1 MKTLGEIAKFLEG
14 HLHGDAALQIERVV
28 HPALVNGP
36 RDLAL
41 LLSASAAKYLASG
54 ELMSAILPEEVDP
67 AKTPNWISV
76 KRPRLALARL
86 MELFER
92 PVYLPPGIHPTA
104 VIDPSAKVGKDVG
117 IGPHCWIGPEA
128 IIGDGTRIVSNV
140 SIGANVV
147 LGKKCLI
154 HAGVCIGDR
163 CEIGNRVIIQPNATI
178 GGDGFAFVTPER
190 GSVEDVKAKKQINN
204 FNTEIVRINSI
215 GNVVI
220 EDDVEIGSSTCID
233 RGTMGET
240 RIGRGSKLD
249 NLIQVGHNASI
260 GQNCFVVALVGLG
273 GSSQLGDRVVMGGQ
287 SGLPDHMSVGDDS
300 VVYAQSGISENIP
313 PRNLVGGTPAV
324 PLRDALRREMSA
336 KRLPRMFQEL
346 KKLKERV
353 AELESLVKQIDPET
367 AARLK

>member
-1 MKTLGEIAKFLEG
+1 MKTLGEIANSLGG
-14 HLHGDAALQIERVV
+14 HLNGDASLRIDRVV
-28 HPALVNGP
+28 HPALARGP
-36 RDLAL
+36 GDLAL
-41 LLSASAAKYLASG
+41 LLSANAAKYLASE
-54 ELMSAILPEEVDP
+54 ELVSAVLPEDVDP
-67 AKTPNWISV
+67 GKTPNWISV

-92 PVYLPPGIHPTA
+92 PVFSPPGVHPTA
-104 VIDPSAKVGKDVG
+104 VLDPSAKLGNDVG
-117 IGPHCWIGPEA
+117 IGPHCWVGPETV
-128 IIGDGTRIVSNV
+128 IGDGTRIVCNA

-147 LGKKCLI
+147 LGQKCLI
-154 HAGVCIGDR
+154 HAGVRIGDR
-163 CEIGNRVIIQPNATI
+163 SEIGNRVIIQPNAVI

-220 EDDVEIGSSTCID
+220 EDDVEIGSNTCVD

-249 NLIQVGHNASI
+249 NLIQVGHNATI
-260 GQNCFVVALVGLG
+260 GQNCLVVALVGLG

-287 SGLPDHMSVGDDS
+287 SGLPDHMTVGDDS

-313 PRNLVGGTPAV
+313 ARNLVGGTPAV

-346 KKLKERV
+346 KELKQRV
-353 AELESLVKQIDPET
+353 AELETILKRFDHDAIDRP
-367 AARLK
+367 K

>member
-1 MKTLGEIAKFLEG
+1 MKTLGEIAKSLEG
-14 HLHGDAALQIERVV
+14 SLRGDPSLQIDRVV
-28 HPALVNGP
+28 HPALASGP

-41 LLSASAAKYLASG
+41 LLSASAAQYLASG
-54 ELMSAILPEEVDP
+54 ELVSAVVPEEVDP
-67 AKTPNWISV
+67 GKTPNSISV
-76 KRPRLALARL
+76 KRPRLALAQL

-92 PVYLPPGIHPTA
+92 PVYSPPGIHPTA
-104 VIDPSAKVGKDVG
+104 VIDSTAKVGTDVG
-117 IGPHCWIGPEA
+117 VGPHCWIGPDTV
-128 IIGDGTRIVSNV
+128 IGEGTRIVSNV

-154 HAGVCIGDR
+154 HPGVRIGDR
-163 CEIGNRVIIQPNATI
+163 CEVGNRVIIQANATI

-190 GSVEDVKAKKQINN
+190 GSVEDVKTKKQIHS
-204 FNTEIVRINSI
+204 FNTEIIRINSI

-220 EDDVEIGSSTCID
+220 EDDVEIGSSTCVD

-249 NLIQVGHNASI
+249 NLIQVGHNVTI
-260 GQNCFVVALVGLG
+260 GQNCLVVALVGLG

-324 PLRDALRREMSA
+324 PLRDALRREMST

-346 KKLKERV
+346 KELQQRV
-353 AELESLVKQIDPET
+353 AELESLLKQFDSEAT
-367 AARLK
+367 FRLK

>member
-1 MKTLGEIAKFLEG
+1 M
-14 HLHGDAALQIERVV
+14 
-28 HPALVNGP
+28 
-36 RDLAL
+36 
-41 LLSASAAKYLASG
+41 
-54 ELMSAILPEEVDP
+54 
-67 AKTPNWISV
+67 
-76 KRPRLALARL
+76 
-86 MELFER
+86 
-92 PVYLPPGIHPTA
+92 
-104 VIDPSAKVGKDVG
+104 
-117 IGPHCWIGPEA
+117 
-128 IIGDGTRIVSNV
+128 
-140 SIGANVV
+140 
-147 LGKKCLI
+147 
-154 HAGVCIGDR
+154 
-163 CEIGNRVIIQPNATI
+163 
-178 GGDGFAFVTPER
+178 
-190 GSVEDVKAKKQINN
+190 EDVKAKKQINN

-215 GNVVI
+215 GNVIV
-220 EDDVEIGSSTCID
+220 EDDVEIGSGTCVD

-260 GQNCFVVALVGLG
+260 GQNCLVVALVGLG

-346 KKLKERV
+346 KELKQRV

-367 AARLK
+367 VARLK

>member
-1 MKTLGEIAKFLEG
+1 MKTLGEIAKSLEG
-14 HLHGDAALQIERVV
+14 RLHGDAALQIDRVV
-28 HPALVNGP
+28 HPALVSGP

-41 LLSASAAKYLASG
+41 VLSANATKYLASG
-54 ELMSAILPEEVDP
+54 DLVSAVLPEDVDP
-67 AKTPNWISV
+67 GKTPNWISV

-92 PVYLPPGIHPTA
+92 PVYSTPGIHPTA
-104 VIDPSAKVGKDVG
+104 VIDSTAKLGKDVG
-117 IGPHCWIGPEA
+117 VGPHCWIGPNT
-128 IIGDGTRIVSNV
+128 IIGDRTRIVSHA

-147 LGKKCLI
+147 LGRKCLV
-154 HAGVCIGDR
+154 HAGVRIGDR
-163 CEIGNRVIIQPNATI
+163 SEIGNRVIIQPNAVI

-190 GSVEDVKAKKQINN
+190 GSVEDVRAKKQINS

-220 EDDVEIGSSTCID
+220 EDDVEIGSGSCID

-240 RIGRGSKLD
+240 RIGQGTKLD
-249 NLIQVGHNASI
+249 NLIQVGHNATI
-260 GQNCFVVALVGLG
+260 GRNCMVVALVGLG

-300 VVYAQSGISENIP
+300 VVYAQSGITENIP
-313 PRNLVGGTPAV
+313 PRELVGGSPAV

-346 KKLKERV
+346 KELRQRV
-353 AELESLVKQIDPET
+353 AELESLLKQISSQASNRPQ
-367 AARLK
+367 

>member
-1 MKTLGEIAKFLEG
+1 
-14 HLHGDAALQIERVV
+14 
-28 HPALVNGP
+28 
-36 RDLAL
+36 
-41 LLSASAAKYLASG
+41 
-54 ELMSAILPEEVDP
+54 
-67 AKTPNWISV
+67 
-76 KRPRLALARL
+76 

-104 VIDPSAKVGKDVG
+104 VIDPSAKLGKDVG

-128 IIGDGTRIVSNV
+128 IIGEGTRIVSNV

-147 LGKKCLI
+147 LGTKCLI

-190 GSVEDVKAKKQINN
+190 GSVEDVKAKKQISN

-260 GQNCFVVALVGLG
+260 GQNCLVVALVGLG

-300 VVYAQSGISENIP
+300 V
-313 PRNLVGGTPAV
+313 

-346 KKLKERV
+346 KKLKQRV